1 MDIEK
6 KRSYKALSW
15 RSDCLDTYKWRDH
28 EGNILYFEIVY
39 FDGDVPPYMM
49 TGSELNQHLCK
60 WSQYEAAGRFYINGQ
75 EQEKPNKIKQL
86 NIIQLDNLAIEMHK
100 LNYRCIDWTID
111 CDDIEIVISQDQT
124 INLQV
129 KNFDIPA
136 SSDAQDIFHH
146 ILLQVD
152 LFTRE

>member
-1 MDIEK
+1 MNIER

-15 RSDCLDTYKWRDH
+15 RSDCLDTYKWQDQD
-28 EGNILYFEIVY
+28 GNTLYFEITH
-39 FDGDVPPYMM
+39 FNGDVPTYMM
-49 TGSELNQHLCK
+49 TAGELNQHLCK
-60 WSQYEAAGRFYINGQ
+60 WYIYEAAGRFYINGQ
-75 EQEKPNKIKQL
+75 EQEKHDKIKQL

-100 LNYRCIDWTID
+100 LNHRCIDWTID

>member
-1 MDIEK
+1 MNIER

-15 RSDCLDTYKWRDH
+15 RSDCLDSYQWKDH
-28 EGNILYFEIVY
+28 DGNTLLFQIVY
-39 FDGDVPPYMM
+39 FDGDVPRYMM

-86 NIIQLDNLAIEMHK
+86 NIIQLDGLAVYMHR

-111 CDDIEIVISQDQT
+111 CDDIQIVISKDQT

-129 KNFDIPA
+129 KNFDIHA
-136 SSDAQDIFHH
+136 SSDALDIFHH
-146 ILLQVD
+146 ILLQVN